1 MQSLSLN
8 PEQSAYNMVN
18 HLMINIHGNTW
29 SAQVGSRRE
38 DVVGLPCD
46 QQPVIDVAMCIRHVC
61 LLLIMS
67 PFPIHNELVLQPP
80 YNNINCLTT
89 ITDKSCNQNVK
100 KVQCTDDYF
109 GNEKVNANWMFSEH
123 WEFCTWWYPGERLQ
137 ITWKTSDDPSTGD
150 KGNVSCHL
158 HPYELHAQ
166 LQVLWHLTF
175 SQVVTSTPSSSQQSS
190 TKWEWL
196 VDPPQSYR
204 SFQINLE
211 NLAIAS
217 LPGKLLET
225 SFSQK

>member
-1 MQSLSLN
+1 MHNSTEAMEIKMQSLSLN

-109 GNEKVNANWMFSEH
+109 GNEKVNAN
-123 WEFCTWWYPGERLQ
+123 
-137 ITWKTSDDPSTGD
+137 
-150 KGNVSCHL
+150 
-158 HPYELHAQ
+158 
-166 LQVLWHLTF
+166 
-175 SQVVTSTPSSSQQSS
+175 
-190 TKWEWL
+190 
-196 VDPPQSYR
+196 
-204 SFQINLE
+204 
-211 NLAIAS
+211 
-217 LPGKLLET
+217 
-225 SFSQK
+225 